1 MPKYSVVL
9 FDMDGTIADTDE
21 VILRSM
27 YELYD
32 LYRDGKRTP
41 DEQIYYFSGPPIT
54 ETLKKEFPH
63 QDQKMMIQ
71 EFVRVSKIYYHKCL
85 HEYPNCRE
93 TLLEL
98 KKAGIKLGVVT
109 NKATP
114 YAIKCLELVRLD
126 DVFDYLIGYDD
137 VVKKKPDGEGILK
150 SAKHFNVKDLKNI
163 LYVGDNVIDLDTA
176 NNAGVDCCL
185 VCWGPRVLP
194 KDINPKYKIYKHEE
208 LKGVV
213 LDEKCL

>member
-1 MPKYSVVL
+1 MRKYKLVL

-27 YELYD
+27 NELYD

-41 DEQIYYFSGPPIT
+41 EEEVYYFSGPPIAD
-54 ETLKKEFPH
+54 TLKKEFP
-63 QDQKMMIQ
+63 DVDPKLIFN
-71 EFVRVSKIYYHKCL
+71 EFLRVSKYYYHRCL

-93 TLLEL
+93 TLLYL
-98 KKAGIKLGVVT
+98 KEKGIKLGVVT

-114 YAIKCLELVRLD
+114 YAYKCLELIRLD
-126 DVFDYLIGYDD
+126 DVFDYVIGYDD

-150 SAKHFNVKDLKNI
+150 SIDHFGISDKKDV

-185 VCWGPRVLP
+185 VMWGPRVLP
-194 KDINPKYKIYKHEE
+194 KDINPKYRIYKYEE
-208 LKGVV
+208 LKEVV
-213 LDEKCL
+213 IDE